1 MRFLFILFLFFLAQN
16 YLIAQKTS
24 KDSLEVLLKKD
35 NNSENEKARKLIMM
49 SKSILDNLTER
60 SLLYAQQAL
69 LIAEKSNFN
78 IGIGEAL
85 IQIAKAYY
93 ALEKYQKALEYFV
106 RSAKFSKEKGN
117 RKGEA
122 TAIRLIGRTYHNL
135 GNYQQALVQYQESI
149 KLFESIDAKQE
160 IAISLTWIGE
170 TYFSAKNYNL
180 AKDNYDQALKMATD
194 LQDQLLIATCQTNI
208 GEWFVSKKLLN
219 TGLEYYKKGEII
231 FRRMPNNSREL
242 ARNLIGKANIYNL
255 TGYSPNEVLVL
266 YLEARKL
273 YENAHYNEGT
283 AVSYIGIGD
292 VYMRIKT
299 YPKAIDHYFKSLQI
313 AKELNSKKII
323 RDSYQKLAL
332 AHEAN
337 NNQVFAFQNFK
348 LFKAYH
354 DSLYNESEVF
364 AFSDIQ
370 SRLGYDIKDRESKI
384 QKEIIAAKAEN
395 EKIENK
401 QRQELERNV
410 RLQFVINIVSVLML
424 ILAGGFLYVIYKSR
438 RDIRLRNEQLRQR
451 NLEIQQQK
459 TELETKSDLLEEKSN
474 QLERTYIKITD
485 SIRYAETIQQ
495 SILPPDDKIQQIL
508 SDYFIISKPK
518 DVVSGDFYW
527 VAKLDKYK
535 FVAVVDCTGH
545 GVSGGLMTMIGHTL
559 LNEIINQQHIYSPA
573 QILHLLNEGLGN
585 IIERQ
590 TENIAIGMEVALC
603 RFQYLEQS
611 VQLVYAGAKRPLWIV
626 EEKKEDKELELIE
639 VIGTSEPIGFAGSR
653 EKYYQNQELNLKIG
667 SNIYLASDGYADQ
680 ANPKK
685 KRIGSTQLKEF
696 LRNSAYLS
704 LKDQKIMLEKK
715 LNDHQQNATQ
725 RDDITLMGIK
735 I

>member
-1 MRFLFILFLFFLAQN
+1 MRFLILFLFISLIQN
-16 YLIAQKTS
+16 YLLAQKTS
-24 KDSLEVLLKKD
+24 KDSLELLLNKD
-35 NNSENEKARKLIMM
+35 NRSENEKARRLLIM
-49 SKSILDNLTER
+49 SKSILDNSTER
-60 SLLYAQQAL
+60 ALLYAQQAL

-78 IGIGEAL
+78 TGIGEGL

-93 ALEKYQKALEYFV
+93 ALERYQKALEYFI
-106 RSAKFSKEKGN
+106 RSAQFFKEKNDN
-117 RKGEA
+117 RGEA
-122 TAIRLIGRTYHNL
+122 IALRLIGRTYNNL
-135 GNYQQALVQYQESI
+135 GNYQQALTQYQESI
-149 KLFESIDAKQE
+149 KLFEKVNAKQE
-160 IAISLTWIGE
+160 IALSLNWIGE
-170 TYFSAKNYNL
+170 TYFNATNFNL
-180 AKDNYDQALKMATD
+180 AKDNYDQALKIATD
-194 LQDQLLIATCQTNI
+194 LDDKLLIAICQTNL
-208 GEWFVSKKLLN
+208 GEWYVGKKLLN
-219 TGLEYYKKGEII
+219 SGLEYYKKSEEN
-231 FRRMPNNSREL
+231 FRKIANSPREL
-242 ARNLIGKANIYNL
+242 ARTLIGKANVYNL
-255 TGYSPNEVLVL
+255 TGYSSNDVLVL
-266 YLEARKL
+266 YLEAKKL
-273 YENAHYNEGT
+273 YEKAHYNEGI
-283 AVSYIGIGD
+283 AVSYLGIGD

-299 YPKAIDHYFKSLQI
+299 FPKAIEHYSQSLKT
-313 AKELNSKKII
+313 AKELNSKKLI
-323 RDSYQKLAL
+323 RDSYQKLAQ

-337 NNQVFAFQNFK
+337 NSQLLAFQNFK

-384 QKEIIAAKAEN
+384 QKEIIAAKAER

-410 RLQFVINIVSVLML
+410 RLQFLINIVSFLSLVLV
-424 ILAGGFLYVIYKSR
+424 GGFLYVVYKSR
-438 RDIRLRNEQLRQR
+438 KDIRLRNEELRNR
-451 NLEIQQQK
+451 NLQIQQQK
-459 TELETKSDLLEEKSN
+459 TELETKSNLLEEKSN

-508 SDYFIISKPK
+508 TEYFIISKPK

-527 VAKLDKYK
+527 VAKIDKYK

-573 QILHLLNEGLGN
+573 QILSLLNEGLGN

-603 RFQYLEQS
+603 RFETLEKS

-626 EEKKEDKELELIE
+626 ETDTNQVLQLLEIS
-639 VIGTSEPIGFAGSR
+639 GTSEAIGFAGSR
-653 EKYYQNQELNLKIG
+653 EKHYQNQELNLKNG

-685 KRIGSTQLKEF
+685 KRIGSTQLKEL
-696 LRNSAYLS
+696 LRSFADLPLNE
-704 LKDQKIMLEKK
+704 QKNKLEKT
-715 LNDHQQNATQ
+715 LQDHQQTATQ

>member
-1 MRFLFILFLFFLAQN
+1 MRFLILFLFISLIQN
-16 YLIAQKTS
+16 YLLAQKTS
-24 KDSLEVLLKKD
+24 KDSLELLLNKD
-35 NNSENEKARKLIMM
+35 NRSENEKARRLLIM
-49 SKSILDNLTER
+49 SKSILDNSTER
-60 SLLYAQQAL
+60 ALLYAQQAL

-78 IGIGEAL
+78 TGIGEGL

-93 ALEKYQKALEYFV
+93 ALERYQKALEYFI
-106 RSAKFSKEKGN
+106 RSAQFFKEKNDN
-117 RKGEA
+117 RGEA
-122 TAIRLIGRTYHNL
+122 IALRLIGRTYNNL
-135 GNYQQALVQYQESI
+135 GNYQQALTQYQESI
-149 KLFESIDAKQE
+149 KLFEKVNAKQE
-160 IAISLTWIGE
+160 IALSLNWIGE
-170 TYFSAKNYNL
+170 TYFNATNFNL
-180 AKDNYDQALKMATD
+180 AKDNYDQALKIATD
-194 LQDQLLIATCQTNI
+194 LDDKLLIAICQTNL
-208 GEWFVSKKLLN
+208 GEWYVGKKLLN
-219 TGLEYYKKGEII
+219 SGLEYYKKSEEN
-231 FRRMPNNSREL
+231 FRKIANSPREL
-242 ARNLIGKANIYNL
+242 ARTLIGKANVYNL
-255 TGYSPNEVLVL
+255 TGYSSNDVLVL
-266 YLEARKL
+266 YLEAKKL
-273 YENAHYNEGT
+273 YEKAHYNEGI
-283 AVSYIGIGD
+283 AVSYLGIGD

-299 YPKAIDHYFKSLQI
+299 FPKAIEHYSQSLKT
-313 AKELNSKKII
+313 AKELNSKKLI
-323 RDSYQKLAL
+323 RDSYQKLAQ

-337 NNQVFAFQNFK
+337 NSQLLAFQNFK

-384 QKEIIAAKAEN
+384 QKEIIAAKAER

-410 RLQFVINIVSVLML
+410 RLQFLINIVSFLSLVLV
-424 ILAGGFLYVIYKSR
+424 GGFLYVVYKSR
-438 RDIRLRNEQLRQR
+438 KDIRLRNEELRNR
-451 NLEIQQQK
+451 NLQIQQQK
-459 TELETKSDLLEEKSN
+459 TELETKSNLLEEKSN

-508 SDYFIISKPK
+508 TEYFIISKPK
-518 DVVSGDFYW
+518 DIVSGDFYW
-527 VAKLDKYK
+527 VAKIDKYK

-573 QILHLLNEGLGN
+573 QILSLLNEGLGN

-603 RFQYLEQS
+603 RFETLEKS

-626 EEKKEDKELELIE
+626 ETNTNQVLQLLEIS
-639 VIGTSEPIGFAGSR
+639 GTSEAIGFAGSR
-653 EKYYQNQELNLKIG
+653 EKHYQNQELNLKNG

-685 KRIGSTQLKEF
+685 KRIGSTQLKEL
-696 LRNSAYLS
+696 LRSFADLPLNE
-704 LKDQKIMLEKK
+704 QKNKLEKT
-715 LNDHQQNATQ
+715 LQDHQQTATQ

>member
-1 MRFLFILFLFFLAQN
+1 MRFLIILCLFFTIEN
-16 YLIAQKTS
+16 YLQAQQS
-24 KDSLEVLLKKD
+24 FKDSLETILSKD
-35 NNSENEKARKLIMM
+35 KSSENDKVRKLLLM
-49 SKSILDNLTER
+49 SKSTLDNSTER
-60 SLLYAQQAL
+60 ALLYAQQGL
-69 LIAEKSNFN
+69 LIAEKSNFS
-78 IGIGEAL
+78 IGIGDAL
-85 IQIAKAYY
+85 VQIAKCYY
-93 ALEKYQKALEYFV
+93 SLERYQKALEYFM
-106 RSAKFSKEKGN
+106 RSAKFFKDKN
-117 RKGEA
+117 NKKGEA
-122 TAIRLIGRTYHNL
+122 IAVRLIGRTYHNL
-135 GNYQQALVQYQESI
+135 GNYQQALAQYQESI
-149 KLFESIDAKQE
+149 RLFENVEVKQE
-160 IAISLTWIGE
+160 IAINLMWIGE
-170 TYFSAKNYNL
+170 TYFSAKNANL

-194 LQDQLLIATCQTNI
+194 LQDQLLIATCQTNL
-208 GEWFVSKKLLN
+208 GEWYVSRKLYN
-219 TGLEYYKKGEII
+219 TSLEYYKKAEII
-231 FRRMPNNSREL
+231 LRKLPNASREL
-242 ARNLIGKANIYNL
+242 ARNLIGKANVYNL
-255 TGYSPNEVLVL
+255 TGYSANEVLVL

-273 YENAHYNEGT
+273 YENSNYNEGIAT
-283 AVSYIGIGD
+283 SYMGIGD
-292 VYMRIKT
+292 VYMLTKN
-299 YPKAIDHYFKSLQI
+299 YPKAIEHYFKSLKV

-323 RDSYQKLAL
+323 RDSYQKLAQ

-337 NNQVFAFQNFK
+337 NNQLFAFQNFK

-410 RLQFVINIVSVLML
+410 RLQFMINVVSVLML

-438 RDIRLRNEQLRQR
+438 KDIRLRNEQLRQR
-451 NLEIQQQK
+451 NLEVQQQK
-459 TELETKSDLLEEKSN
+459 TELETKTELLEEKSN

-508 SDYFIISKPK
+508 REYFIISKPK

-527 VAKLDKYK
+527 VAKIDKYK

-573 QILHLLNEGLGN
+573 QILNLLNEGLGN

-603 RFQYLEQS
+603 RFEQLEQS

-626 EEKKEDKELELIE
+626 EKRENELELIE
-639 VIGTSEPIGFAGSR
+639 ITGTSESIGFAGSR

-685 KRIGSTQLKEF
+685 KRIGSTQLKEL

-704 LKDQKIMLEKK
+704 LADQKNMLEKT
-715 LNDHQQNATQ
+715 LNDHQQTATQ

>member
-1 MRFLFILFLFFLAQN
+1 KVN
-16 YLIAQKTS
+16 
-24 KDSLEVLLKKD
+24 
-35 NNSENEKARKLIMM
+35 
-49 SKSILDNLTER
+49 
-60 SLLYAQQAL
+60 
-69 LIAEKSNFN
+69 
-78 IGIGEAL
+78 
-85 IQIAKAYY
+85 
-93 ALEKYQKALEYFV
+93 
-106 RSAKFSKEKGN
+106 
-117 RKGEA
+117 
-122 TAIRLIGRTYHNL
+122 
-135 GNYQQALVQYQESI
+135 
-149 KLFESIDAKQE
+149 AKQE
-160 IAISLTWIGE
+160 IALSLNWIGE
-170 TYFSAKNYNL
+170 TYFNATNFNL
-180 AKDNYDQALKMATD
+180 AKDNYDQALKIATD
-194 LQDQLLIATCQTNI
+194 LDDKLLIAICQTNL
-208 GEWFVSKKLLN
+208 GEWYVGKKLLN
-219 TGLEYYKKGEII
+219 SGLEYYKKSEEN
-231 FRRMPNNSREL
+231 FRKIANSPREL
-242 ARNLIGKANIYNL
+242 ARTLIGKANVYNL
-255 TGYSPNEVLVL
+255 TGYSSNDVLVL
-266 YLEARKL
+266 YLEAKKL
-273 YENAHYNEGT
+273 YEKAHYNEGI
-283 AVSYIGIGD
+283 AVSYLGIGD

-299 YPKAIDHYFKSLQI
+299 FPKAIEHYSQSLKT
-313 AKELNSKKII
+313 AKELNSKKLI
-323 RDSYQKLAL
+323 RDSYQKLAQ

-337 NNQVFAFQNFK
+337 NSQLLAFQNFK

-384 QKEIIAAKAEN
+384 QKEIIAAKAER

-410 RLQFVINIVSVLML
+410 RLQFLINIVSFLSLVLV
-424 ILAGGFLYVIYKSR
+424 GGFLYVVYKSR
-438 RDIRLRNEQLRQR
+438 KDIRLRNEELRNR
-451 NLEIQQQK
+451 NLQIQQQK
-459 TELETKSDLLEEKSN
+459 TELETKSNLLEEKSN

-508 SDYFIISKPK
+508 TEYFIISKPK

-527 VAKLDKYK
+527 VAKIDKYK

-573 QILHLLNEGLGN
+573 QILSLLNEGLGN

-603 RFQYLEQS
+603 RFETLEKS

-626 EEKKEDKELELIE
+626 ETNTNQVLQLLEIS
-639 VIGTSEPIGFAGSR
+639 GTSEAIGFAGSR
-653 EKYYQNQELNLKIG
+653 EKHYQNQELNLKNG

-685 KRIGSTQLKEF
+685 KRIGSTQLKEL
-696 LRNSAYLS
+696 LRSFADLPLNE
-704 LKDQKIMLEKK
+704 QKNKLEKT
-715 LNDHQQNATQ
+715 LQDHQQTATQ

>member
-1 MRFLFILFLFFLAQN
+1 MRFLILFLFISSIQN
-16 YLIAQKTS
+16 YLLAQKTS
-24 KDSLEVLLKKD
+24 KDSLEMLLNKD
-35 NNSENEKARKLIMM
+35 NRSENEKARRLLIM
-49 SKSILDNLTER
+49 SKSILDNSTER
-60 SLLYAQQAL
+60 ALLYAQQAL

-78 IGIGEAL
+78 TGIGEGL

-93 ALEKYQKALEYFV
+93 ALERYQKALEYFI
-106 RSAKFSKEKGN
+106 RSAQFFKEKNDN
-117 RKGEA
+117 RGEA
-122 TAIRLIGRTYHNL
+122 IALRLIGRTYNNL
-135 GNYQQALVQYQESI
+135 GNYQQALTQYQESI
-149 KLFESIDAKQE
+149 KLFEKVNAKQE
-160 IAISLTWIGE
+160 IALSLNWIGE
-170 TYFSAKNYNL
+170 TYFNATNFNL
-180 AKDNYDQALKMATD
+180 AKDNYDQALKIATD
-194 LQDQLLIATCQTNI
+194 LDDKLLIAICQTNL
-208 GEWFVSKKLLN
+208 GEWYVGKKLLN
-219 TGLEYYKKGEII
+219 SGLEYYKKSEEN
-231 FRRMPNNSREL
+231 FRKIANSPREL
-242 ARNLIGKANIYNL
+242 ARTLIGKANVYNL
-255 TGYSPNEVLVL
+255 TGYSSNDVLVL
-266 YLEARKL
+266 YLEAKKL
-273 YENAHYNEGT
+273 YEKAHYNEGI
-283 AVSYIGIGD
+283 AVSYLGIGD

-299 YPKAIDHYFKSLQI
+299 FPKAIEHYSQSLKT
-313 AKELNSKKII
+313 AKELNSKKLI
-323 RDSYQKLAL
+323 RDSYQKLAQ

-337 NNQVFAFQNFK
+337 NNQLLAFQSFK

-384 QKEIIAAKAEN
+384 QKEIIAAKAER

-410 RLQFVINIVSVLML
+410 RLQFLINIVSFLSLVLV
-424 ILAGGFLYVIYKSR
+424 GGFLYVVYKSR
-438 RDIRLRNEQLRQR
+438 KDIRLRNEELRNR
-451 NLEIQQQK
+451 NLQIQQQK
-459 TELETKSDLLEEKSN
+459 TELETKSNLLEEKSN

-508 SDYFIISKPK
+508 TEYFIISKPK

-527 VAKLDKYK
+527 VAKIDKYK

-559 LNEIINQQHIYSPA
+559 LNEIISHQHIYSPA
-573 QILHLLNEGLGN
+573 QILSLLNEGLGN

-590 TENIAIGMEVALC
+590 TENIAIGMEIALC
-603 RFQYLEQS
+603 RFETLEKS

-626 EEKKEDKELELIE
+626 ETNTNQVLQLLEIS
-639 VIGTSEPIGFAGSR
+639 GTSEAIGFAGSR
-653 EKYYQNQELNLKIG
+653 EKHYQNQELNLKNG

-685 KRIGSTQLKEF
+685 KRIGSTQLKEL
-696 LRNSAYLS
+696 LRSFADLP
-704 LKDQKIMLEKK
+704 LKEQKDKLEKT
-715 LNDHQQNATQ
+715 LQDHQQTATQ

>member
-1 MRFLFILFLFFLAQN
+1 MRFLILFLFISLIQN
-16 YLIAQKTS
+16 YLLAQKTS
-24 KDSLEVLLKKD
+24 KDSLELLLNKD
-35 NNSENEKARKLIMM
+35 NRSENEKARRLLIM
-49 SKSILDNLTER
+49 SKSILDNSTER
-60 SLLYAQQAL
+60 ALLYAQQAL

-78 IGIGEAL
+78 TGIGEGL

-93 ALEKYQKALEYFV
+93 ALERYQKALEYFI
-106 RSAKFSKEKGN
+106 RSAQFFKEKNDN
-117 RKGEA
+117 RGEA
-122 TAIRLIGRTYHNL
+122 IALRLIGRTYNNL
-135 GNYQQALVQYQESI
+135 GNYQQALTQYQESI
-149 KLFESIDAKQE
+149 KLFEKVNAKQE
-160 IAISLTWIGE
+160 IALSLNWIGE
-170 TYFSAKNYNL
+170 TYFNATNFNL
-180 AKDNYDQALKMATD
+180 AKDNYDQALKIATD
-194 LQDQLLIATCQTNI
+194 LDDKLLIAICQTNL
-208 GEWFVSKKLLN
+208 GEWYVGKKLLN
-219 TGLEYYKKGEII
+219 SGLEYYKKSEEN
-231 FRRMPNNSREL
+231 FRKIANSPREL
-242 ARNLIGKANIYNL
+242 ARTLIGKANVYNL
-255 TGYSPNEVLVL
+255 TGYSSNDVLVL
-266 YLEARKL
+266 YLEAKKL
-273 YENAHYNEGT
+273 YEKAHYNEGI
-283 AVSYIGIGD
+283 AVSYLGIGD

-299 YPKAIDHYFKSLQI
+299 FPKAIEHYSQSLKT
-313 AKELNSKKII
+313 AKELNSKKLI
-323 RDSYQKLAL
+323 RDSYQKLAQ

-337 NNQVFAFQNFK
+337 NSQLLAFQNFK

-384 QKEIIAAKAEN
+384 QKEIIAAKAER

-410 RLQFVINIVSVLML
+410 RLQFLINIVSFLSLVLV
-424 ILAGGFLYVIYKSR
+424 GGFLYVVYKSR
-438 RDIRLRNEQLRQR
+438 KDIRLRNEELRNR
-451 NLEIQQQK
+451 NLQIQQQK
-459 TELETKSDLLEEKSN
+459 TELETKSNLLEEKSN

-508 SDYFIISKPK
+508 TEYFIISKPK

-527 VAKLDKYK
+527 VAKIDKYK

-573 QILHLLNEGLGN
+573 QILSLLNEGLGN

-603 RFQYLEQS
+603 RFETLEKS

-626 EEKKEDKELELIE
+626 ETNTNQVLQLLEIS
-639 VIGTSEPIGFAGSR
+639 GTSEAIGFAGSR
-653 EKYYQNQELNLKIG
+653 EKHYQNQELNLKNG

-685 KRIGSTQLKEF
+685 KRIGSTQLKEL
-696 LRNSAYLS
+696 LRSFADLPLNE
-704 LKDQKIMLEKK
+704 QKNKLEKT
-715 LNDHQQNATQ
+715 LQDHQQTATQ